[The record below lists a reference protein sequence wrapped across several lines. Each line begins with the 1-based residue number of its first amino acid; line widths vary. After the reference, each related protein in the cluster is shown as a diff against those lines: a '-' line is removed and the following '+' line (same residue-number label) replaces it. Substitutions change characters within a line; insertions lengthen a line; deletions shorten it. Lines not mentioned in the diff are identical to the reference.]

1 MAQIFV
7 STTFHGPGRT
17 DLGDVLALL
26 DGLDIDGVELGSTH
40 VWRPDLAAVAATF
53 GGRKL
58 VHNYF
63 PPARTD
69 LIVNLASLNP
79 GIRQESLNHAL
90 SCLTFAARIGAEIY
104 TVHPGFLAD
113 ATGAAAQGDGATA
126 YDFSFGDQHA
136 AHDDAFALSLDALGR
151 LAEEARRLGVTL
163 AVETEGSATHQGILL
178 LERFAEYV
186 ALLAAIPNIGL
197 TFNLAHTTLAALVHG
212 YTVEDFIDRYSRHF
226 VACELS
232 HNDRHRDLHAPL
244 TAESWVLDWL
254 PRLPDVP
261 LILEFRDASRDQV
274 ATSIALVRAKLKES
288 A

>member
-1 MAQIFV
+1 MAQVFV

-17 DLGDVLALL
+17 QLSNVLALL
-26 DGLDIDGVELGSTH
+26 EGLDLDGVELGSTH
-40 VWRPDLAAVAATF
+40 EWRADLATVAASF

-63 PPARTD
+63 PPARDD
-69 LIVNLASLNP
+69 LIINLASLDP
-79 GIRQESLNHAL
+79 AIRRASLNHAL
-90 SCLTFAARIGAEIY
+90 SCLAFAAEIGAETY

-113 ATGAAAQGDGATA
+113 ATGTAGQGDGATA
-126 YDFSFGDQHA
+126 YDFTFSGHRAGHEQ
-136 AHDDAFALSLDALGR
+136 AFALSLDALTQ
-151 LAEEARRLGVTL
+151 LAEKARRLGVTL

-178 LERFAEYV
+178 LERFAEYD
-186 ALLAAIPNIGL
+186 ALLATVPDIGL

-212 YTVEDFIDRYSRHF
+212 YTVEDFIDRYSQHF

-244 TAESWVLDWL
+244 TADSWVLDWL